1 MISARRPSWGSID
14 QRRSGRE
21 AGWRDQGISRIARL
35 LKGETGLPNFRRITS
50 GTPDV
55 RRCAPEIAL
64 SLGVSL
70 VGVTLIGPILVL
82 GRRHAALVG
91 QLHARERE
99 LQETN
104 TLLRRQS
111 RTDALTGLANRLR
124 LREDFADLD
133 AQAKRYGQGYCL
145 VLIDLDHFKQYND
158 DHGHQAGDLV
168 LARVADMI
176 NENMRASDR
185 AYRYGGEELLLL
197 LRDQALDAG
206 HALAER
212 HRMKLRGQA
221 LPHAL
226 NPPHGVVTL
235 SAGVAAARPGE
246 TPEQV
251 LHRADQALYQA
262 KALGRH
268 RTAIATPA
276 ATPSG
281 PAATSTPA

>member
-1 MISARRPSWGSID
+1 M
-14 QRRSGRE
+14 
-21 AGWRDQGISRIARL
+21 
-35 LKGETGLPNFRRITS
+35 PNSRRITS

-55 RRCAPEIAL
+55 RRRAVDTVL
-64 SLGVSL
+64 GLGVSM
-70 VGVTLIGPILVL
+70 VGVTLIGHALFL
-82 GRRHAALVG
+82 RRRHAALVG
-91 QLHARERE
+91 QLHAREQE

-104 TLLRRQS
+104 TLLRQQS

-133 AQAKRYGQGYCL
+133 AQAKRYGEGYCL
-145 VLIDLDHFKQYND
+145 VLIDLDHYKQYND

-168 LARVADMI
+168 LARVADLI

-197 LRDQALDAG
+197 LRDQELDAG

-212 HRMKLRGQA
+212 HRMKLLSQA

-235 SAGVAAARPGE
+235 SAGVAAAQPGE

-251 LHRADQALYQA
+251 LHRTDQALYQA
-262 KALGRH
+262 KALGRN
-268 RTAIATPA
+268 RTAIATPDP
-276 ATPSG
+276 TSNR
-281 PAATSTPA
+281 PAATSTHT

>member
-1 MISARRPSWGSID
+1 MNDR
-14 QRRSGRE
+14 RRSPRE
-21 AGWRDQGISRIARL
+21 AGSRDQGVSPTDRL
-35 LKGETGLPNFRRITS
+35 PKGTGLPNSRRITS

-55 RRCAPEIAL
+55 RRCAPETVL
-64 SLGVSL
+64 SLGVST
-70 VGVTLIGPILVL
+70 VGVTLIGHALVL
-82 GRRHAALVG
+82 RRRHAALVG
-91 QLHARERE
+91 QLHEREQE

-104 TLLRRQS
+104 TLLRQQS

-168 LARVADMI
+168 LARVANMI
-176 NENMRASDR
+176 DENMRASDR

-197 LRDQALDAG
+197 LRDQELEAG

-212 HRMKLRGQA
+212 HRMKLRRQA

-235 SAGVAAARPGE
+235 SAGVAAAQPGE

-251 LHRADQALYQA
+251 LHRADQALYEA

-268 RTAIATPA
+268 QTAIATPT
-276 ATPSG
+276 ATPSRP
-281 PAATSTPA
+281 PATPTHA

>member
-1 MISARRPSWGSID
+1 M
-14 QRRSGRE
+14 
-21 AGWRDQGISRIARL
+21 
-35 LKGETGLPNFRRITS
+35 PNCRRITA
-50 GTPDV
+50 GAPDV
-55 RRCAPEIAL
+55 RRCAPETLL
-64 SLGVSL
+64 SLGVSI
-70 VGVTLIGPILVL
+70 VGVTLIGHALVL
-82 GRRHAALVG
+82 RRRYAALVG

-104 TLLRRQS
+104 TLLRQQS

-124 LREDFADLD
+124 LREDFTDVD

-145 VLIDLDHFKQYND
+145 ILIDLDHFKQYND

-197 LRDQALDAG
+197 LRDQELDAG
-206 HALAER
+206 YALAER
-212 HRMKLRGQA
+212 HRLKLRSQA

-235 SAGVAAARPGE
+235 SAGVAAAQPGE

-251 LHRADQALYQA
+251 LHRADQALYEA

-268 RTAIATPA
+268 RTAVATPV
-276 ATPSG
+276 TTHSR
-281 PAATSTPA
+281 PAATSTRA